1 MSKNALKVLT
11 GIFAVIVLSLLLIT
25 FSVDRVVKS
34 GIEENGSEL
43 LQTAVTVDKVSISL
57 FNGSGTLEGFKV
69 HNPEGFSDA
78 SALYIEEASVKLD
91 LGSLLSDQVVVN
103 EVIINS
109 PDIFFEQEG
118 VGVNLRELSNNMN
131 SAQEGSQENS
141 ETKLVVERLVVTDG
155 KITVSSSLN
164 RNGSTEVSLSEITI
178 NDIGG
183 DGNNTVRQTIEEILK
198 PIFQKAT
205 EDALKDGVTEQI
217 KDKVMDLFDN

>member
-1 MSKNALKVLT
+1 MSKNTLKVLT

-34 GIEENGSEL
+34 GIEESGSEL
-43 LQTAVTVDKVSISL
+43 LQTAVTVDNVSISV
-57 FNGSGTLEGFKV
+57 FNGSGTLDGLKV
-69 HNPEGFSDA
+69 QNPEGFSDA
-78 SALYIEEASVKLD
+78 SSLFIKEVSIKMDIA
-91 LGSLLSDQVVVN
+91 SLLSDQVVVN
-103 EVIINS
+103 EVVVNS

-131 SAQEGSQENS
+131 SYEDESQENS
-141 ETKLVVERLVVTDG
+141 ATKLIVERLVVTDG

-178 NDIGG
+178 NDIGR
-183 DGNNTVRQTIEEILK
+183 DGNNTVKQTVEEILR
-198 PIFQKAT
+198 PLFQKAT
-205 EDALKDGVTEQI
+205 EDALRSGVTEQV